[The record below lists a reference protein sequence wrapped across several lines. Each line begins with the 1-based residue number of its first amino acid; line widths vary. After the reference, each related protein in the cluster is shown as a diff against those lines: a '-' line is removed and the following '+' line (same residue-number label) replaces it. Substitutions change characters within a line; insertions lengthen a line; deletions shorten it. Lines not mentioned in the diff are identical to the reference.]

1 MFNGTRSNANWIGQ
15 NILALDFD
23 GGITPEEAIK
33 RMQAYEITPNAWYPT
48 FSDTP
53 AKRKFRLLF
62 VLDTFITDIEAR
74 SYLMDGLIAMYPEA
88 DKACKNPAHIFY
100 GTNKKGQV
108 LNSKAISMDLFHT
121 VLDSDKLKNG
131 GRPRKINTKHP
142 GVKFLRKDGFSRSS
156 YSNTIE
162 ATSKTTHQLKEE
174 YFDKLLRNKNSKA
187 IDWDKLQSRVK
198 IFYDFMNSEERL
210 SYEQLVGLAQNLV
223 WLKGGQQLYEERLEA
238 FNKTHTG
245 DNPYPDDG
253 RFGLVKDFL
262 RYNKDL
268 ETAYYPQRLDTFSP
282 YTSDHRY
289 RNLITAERDLLDGI
303 EQIEP
308 IQRMSLRHAQDYFN
322 YEFDQVMDELDND
335 IVIFK
340 LPTGFGKT
348 RRIKNLDEVTLAFP
362 TNKLKREV
370 YDDRED
376 TRTAI
381 ITPEFPV
388 FNDAQLNLN
397 FSRLYSAGFTKQ
409 VHKILH
415 ELTKGFGC
423 SPEDQAIA
431 QAYVNQN
438 RAAQE
443 SVKSIFTTHSRA
455 IHTSFSH
462 DTIIFDEDPLPLIL
476 DVDTLKIADLK
487 RIKKKS
493 RSRLFGRYTTQLIE
507 LQRFLELV
515 EEGEILTLPE
525 EFNIDISNEWML
537 FMQTE
542 GIETNI
548 MKFLN
553 CAYFYKDENDRDLI
567 HFIRKEELPTD
578 KKIIIMSATIPVE
591 IYKELYGERVR
602 VIDISDVT
610 HTGTITQHVRY
621 SYSRNSLAQR
631 LDQIKEKLPDR
642 PTITFKSFHE
652 QIEGA
657 SSDMWFGNCSGYNQ
671 YTGTSINVLG
681 TPHKNNA
688 QYLLIGKV
696 LGYNVDQFNR
706 EFRMQIVI

>member
-1 MFNGTRSNANWIGQ
+1 
-15 NILALDFD
+15 
-23 GGITPEEAIK
+23 
-33 RMQAYEITPNAWYPT
+33 MQAYEITPNAWYPT
-48 FSDTP
+48 FSDSP

-62 VLDTFITDIEAR
+62 ALDTFISDIEAR
-74 SYLMDGLIAMYPEA
+74 NYLMEALIAMYPEA

-100 GTNKKGQV
+100 GTNKKGEV
-108 LNSKAISMDLFHT
+108 LNSKVISLDLFFS
-121 VLDSDKLKNG
+121 VLESDKLKSG
-131 GRPRKINTKHP
+131 GRLRKINPQHP
-142 GVKFLRKDGFSRSS
+142 GVKFLRKDGFSTAS
-156 YSNTIE
+156 YSNTIG
-162 ATSKTTHQLKEE
+162 A
-174 YFDKLLRNKNSKA
+174 RSKA
-187 IDWDKLQSRVK
+187 TNQVAKEYYERLKLNKKNKSVDWKKLQSRVK
-198 IFYDFMNSEERL
+198 ILSDFLNSDERCT
-210 SYEQLVGLAQNLV
+210 YEQLVGLAQNLV
-223 WLKGGQQLYEERLEA
+223 WLQGGQQVYEERLKT
-238 FNKTHTG
+238 FNANHKG
-245 DNPYPDDG
+245 DNPYPNDG
-253 RFGLVKDFL
+253 RFELARKFAKF
-262 RYNKDL
+262 NKHL
-268 ETAYYPQRLDTFSP
+268 ETAYFPQRLDNFSP
-282 YTSDHRY
+282 YPSDHKH

-303 EQIEP
+303 EQTEP

-348 RRIKNLDEVTLAFP
+348 YRVKDLDEVTLAFP

-370 YDDRED
+370 FDDRKD
-376 TRTAI
+376 TRSAI

-431 QAYVNQN
+431 QTYVNQS
-438 RAAQE
+438 RAAHE
-443 SVKSIFTTHSRA
+443 SVKSVFTTHSRA

-487 RIKKKS
+487 KIKKKS
-493 RSRLFGRYTTQLIE
+493 KSRLFGRYTTQLIE
-507 LQRFLELV
+507 LQRYLEQV

-542 GIETNI
+542 GIDTNI

-553 CAYFYKDENDRDLI
+553 SAYFYKDETDRDLI

-578 KKIIIMSATIPVE
+578 KKIIIMSATIPLY
-591 IYKELYGERVR
+591 IYRELYGERVR

-610 HTGTITQHVRY
+610 HEGTITQHIKY

-631 LDQIKEKLPDR
+631 LDQVKEKLPDR

-681 TPHKNNA
+681 TPHKHNA

-696 LGYNVDQFNR
+696 LGANVDRFNR
-706 EFRMQIVI
+706 EFRMQIVED